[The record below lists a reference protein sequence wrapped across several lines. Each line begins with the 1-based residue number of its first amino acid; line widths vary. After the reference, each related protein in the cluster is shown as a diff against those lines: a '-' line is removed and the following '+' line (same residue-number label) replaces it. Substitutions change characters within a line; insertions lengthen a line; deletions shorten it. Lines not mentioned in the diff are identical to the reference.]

1 MSGVIEYGKHFPAL
15 GSAHGFGIYDGLC
28 KVDYLMGSPSL
39 IPEIREI
46 TIFGR
51 PIGLAAGRA
60 YLCFQVKDGCT
71 WDLYAKESGL
81 AKYQFTQE
89 TIDVLHRF
97 YFYKLPFDVSSFLDV
112 TKSPFC
118 FS

>member
-1 MSGVIEYGKHFPAL
+1 MIYNGLSQWPGSDAL
-15 GSAHGFGIYDGLC
+15 TSWNPKGAPSTVNYP
-28 KVDYLMGSPSL
+28 MGSSSS
-39 IPEIREI
+39 IAKI
-46 TIFGR
+46 TKFIIFGR